1 MAEEKKRIRL
11 LTVEDDL
18 AVRQTITAYFED
30 CDFEVFEAVDGADGI
45 AKFKELRTD
54 IVLTDLRMPNV
65 SGIDVVKA
73 VHETDPET
81 PVVVVSGTGAITDS
95 IEAIRQGAWDYVCK
109 PIVDMAVLEHV
120 VRRVLERADLLKQK
134 RHHQEYLEKEVEAR
148 TKEIR
153 ETNEQLAASLKEK
166 TVLLQEIHHRVKNNL
181 QVIASII
188 NLQAIKIQDDRMR
201 DIFSTLQTR
210 IHSMSAIHEAL
221 YNSKSLSHI
230 NFADYINSMLRSLM
244 TIYGVS
250 PGHLAVELKT
260 EDLELGID
268 QAVPCGLIIN
278 ELVTNTMKYAFPD
291 PDKKGVLRIEFTK
304 DPSNQRYNLVVA
316 DNGIG
321 LPQDFEDRKAQSL
334 GMSLVEALTSQLGG
348 EMTVSATVGTEFRV
362 SF

>member
-1 MAEEKKRIRL
+1 MPEEKKRIRL

-30 CDFEVFEAVDGADGI
+30 CDFEVFEANDGAEGI
-45 AKFKELRTD
+45 EKFKELRTD

-65 SGIDVVKA
+65 SGIDVVRAIHK
-73 VHETDPET
+73 EDPEV
-81 PVVVVSGTGAITDS
+81 PVIVVSGTGAITDS
-95 IEAIRQGAWDYVCK
+95 IEAMRQGAWDYVCK

-120 VRRVLERADLLKQK
+120 VRRVLERSEFLKQK
-134 RHHQEYLEKEVEAR
+134 RHYQEYLEKEVEAR
-148 TKEIR
+148 TREIR
-153 ETNEQLAASLKEK
+153 EANAQLAGSLKEK

-188 NLQAIKIQDDRMR
+188 NLQAIKIHDDRTR
-201 DIFSTLQTR
+201 DLFSTLQTR

-230 NFADYINSMLRSLM
+230 NFADYINHMIRSLM

-250 PGHLAVELKT
+250 PGHMTVELKT

-278 ELVTNTMKYAFPD
+278 ELVTNIMKYAFPD
-291 PDKKGVLRIEFTK
+291 ETKKGTLRIEFTK
-304 DPSNQRYNLVVA
+304 DPVNLRYTLVVS
-316 DNGIG
+316 DNGVG
-321 LPQDFEDRKAQSL
+321 LPSDFEQRKSESL

-348 EMTVSATVGTEFRV
+348 ELTMSAVEGAEFRIV
-362 SF
+362 F